1 MATTAKTQQDFWK
14 SFTDFKAP
22 VMDVNSIINTQRR
35 NIEAFSA
42 ANQVFAEGVQAA
54 TKRQAEAI
62 RENVESAIAATK
74 DILTSNSP
82 ESNTTKQMSL
92 VKDWYESSIETAR
105 EVAEMVSKSSNEAL
119 ELISKRANESWEE
132 FSKTAKK

>member
-1 MATTAKTQQDFWK
+1 MATTAKAQQDFWK

-22 VMDVNSIINTQRR
+22 VVDVNSIVNTQRR

-42 ANQVFAEGVQAA
+42 ANQVFVEGVQAA
-54 TKRQAEAI
+54 SKRQAEAM

-82 ESNTTKQMSL
+82 ENNTSKQIGL
-92 VKDWYESSIETAR
+92 VKDWYENAMETAR
-105 EVAEMVSKSSNEAL
+105 ECAEMVSKSSNEAY
-119 ELISKRANESWEE
+119 ELISKRANETWEE
-132 FSKTAKK
+132 FSKAAKK

>member
-1 MATTAKTQQDFWK
+1 MATTAKAQQDFWK

-22 VMDVNSIINTQRR
+22 VMDVNSLFNTQRR
-35 NIEAFSA
+35 NIEALSA

-54 TKRQAEAI
+54 TKRQAEAL

-82 ESNTTKQMSL
+82 ESNTTKQISL
-92 VKDWYESSIETAR
+92 VKDWYESAMETAQ
-105 EVAEMVSKSSNEAL
+105 EVAQMVSKSSNQAI
-119 ELISKRANESWEE
+119 ELLNKRATESWEE
-132 FSKTAKK
+132 LNKAAKK